1 MRSPR
6 HIQVFAGLTLSRS
19 PLFPLR
25 KTNFDLRTVLRS
37 TRIRNLQGRRLSTT
51 RNRNQNS
58 YRSKSGSTRIRA
70 GRFNS
75 NSVNL
80 RFNSIALDSNHLAG
94 VNPLGPSDSEFRR
107 WRAWS
112 KSPGSVFTFKSRP
125 EMLGG
130 IFSDRSNTQGH
141 ERLEEGLRIKNPAV
155 GAAGVLKRP
164 VSKGLKPTGPD

>member
-1 MRSPR
+1 LRARCQFPELAHS
-6 HIQVFAGLTLSRS
+6 TLSRS
-19 PLFPLR
+19 PCSHFENP
-25 KTNFDLRTVLRS
+25 NFDLRTGLRS
-37 TRIRNLQGRRLSTT
+37 TRIRKWQAKTLSTIPN
-51 RNRNQNS
+51 RNRNFQTAKLGRP
-58 YRSKSGSTRIRA
+58 RSKD

-75 NSVNL
+75 ISGNP

-94 VNPLGPSDSEFRR
+94 VNPLGPSDSKFRR

-112 KSPGSVFTFKSRP
+112 KSPGPLFTSKSRP

-130 IFSDRSNTQGH
+130 IFWDRSNTRGH

-164 VSKGLKPTGPD
+164 VSKGLNPTGPD